1 MRYAPQPAAQP
12 APEPAPFTALRRALL
27 GTAALATLTA
37 LTLTAPT
44 AFAQTYPDKPVKL
57 LVPYPPGGATDVIG
71 RVLAQ
76 KLSAALGQQFVVDN
90 RAGAGGSLGAGVVA
104 KAAPDGYT
112 LLMGAL
118 TSHSINA
125 ALSPALVP
133 YDINK
138 SFAPV
143 SIVGTVPLVFVV
155 HPAVK
160 ANTLGELIA
169 LAKAKPGSLAFAS
182 AGNGSPQ
189 HLATEMFK
197 RLAGVDV
204 LHVPYKGS
212 GPAMID
218 LVGGQVQAMI
228 ETAPAAVGQIKA
240 GKLRALATT
249 TAQAV
254 ASLPGVPT
262 TAQAGLA
269 GFEVSSMFGIAAPA
283 GTPEAVINK
292 LNATLK
298 AILADAEVRESL
310 LAQGAIAVYTTP
322 AEATKA
328 IQAEF
333 AKWDRVI
340 KEGNIKAD

>member
-1 MRYAPQPAAQP
+1 MTPARSLL
-12 APEPAPFTALRRALL
+12 LRRALL
-27 GTAALATLTA
+27 GAAALASLA
-37 LTLTAPT
+37 LAAPAT
-44 AFAQTYPDKPVKL
+44 FAQAYPDKAVRL
-57 LVPYPPGGATDVIG
+57 IVPYPPGGATDVIG
-71 RVLAQ
+71 RVMAQ

-90 RAGAGGSLGAGVVA
+90 RAGAGGSLGASVVA
-104 KAAPDGYT
+104 KAPADGYT

-125 ALSPALVP
+125 ALSPATVP

-155 HPAVK
+155 HPGVK
-160 ANTLGELIA
+160 ANTLAELIA
-169 LAKAKPGSLAFAS
+169 LAKAQPGSLAFAS
-182 AGNGSPQ
+182 SGNGSPQ

-197 RLAGVDV
+197 RLVGVEV

-228 ETAPAAVGQIKA
+228 ETAPAAQGHIKA
-240 GKLRALATT
+240 GKLRALGTT
-249 TAQAV
+249 TAQPV

-262 TAQAGLA
+262 VAQAGLA

-283 GTPEAVINK
+283 GTPEAVITR
-292 LNATLK
+292 LNAALK
-298 AILADAEVRESL
+298 TILVDPEVRESL
-310 LAQGAIAVYTTP
+310 LAQGAVATYTTP
-322 AEATKA
+322 AEAAKA

-333 AKWDRVI
+333 AKWDKVI
-340 KEGNIKAD
+340 KEGNIKAE

>member
-1 MRYAPQPAAQP
+1 MT
-12 APEPAPFTALRRALL
+12 TARTLLLRRALL
-27 GTAALATLTA
+27 GAAALAGA
-37 LTLTAPT
+37 LLCASP
-44 AFAQTYPDKPVKL
+44 AHAQAYPDKPVKL

-76 KLSAALGQQFVVDN
+76 KLGAALGQQFVVDN

-104 KAAPDGYT
+104 KSPADGYM

-125 ALSPALVP
+125 ALSPATVP

-155 HPAVK
+155 HPDVK
-160 ANTLGELIA
+160 AKTLAELIA
-169 LAKAKPGSLAFAS
+169 LAKAQPGKLAFAS

-197 RLAGVDV
+197 RVAGVDV

-228 ETAPAAVGQIKA
+228 ETAPAAQGQVKA

-249 TAQAV
+249 TTQAV

-262 TAQAGLA
+262 AAQAGLA
-269 GFEVSSMFGIAAPA
+269 GFEISSMFGIAAPA
-283 GTPEAVINK
+283 GTPEAIVNK

-298 AILADAEVRESL
+298 TILADPEVRESL
-310 LAQGAIAVYTTP
+310 LAQGAIATWTTP
-322 AEATKA
+322 AEAAKA

-333 AKWDRVI
+333 AKWDKVI
-340 KEGNIKAD
+340 KDGNIKTE

>member
-1 MRYAPQPAAQP
+1 MT
-12 APEPAPFTALRRALL
+12 TARTLIQRRTLL
-27 GTAALATLTA
+27 SAAALASA
-37 LTLTAPT
+37 LLCASP
-44 AFAQTYPDKPVKL
+44 AHAQAYPDKPVKL

-76 KLSAALGQQFVVDN
+76 KLGAALGQQFVVDN

-104 KAAPDGYT
+104 KSAADGYT

-125 ALSPALVP
+125 ALSPATVP

-155 HPAVK
+155 HPDVK
-160 ANTLGELIA
+160 AKTLAELIA
-169 LAKAKPGSLAFAS
+169 LAKAQPGKLAFAS

-197 RLAGVDV
+197 RVAGVDV

-228 ETAPAAVGQIKA
+228 ETAPAAQGQVKA

-249 TAQAV
+249 TTQAV

-262 TAQAGLA
+262 AAQAGLA
-269 GFEVSSMFGIAAPA
+269 GFEISSMFGIAAPA
-283 GTPEAVINK
+283 GTPEAIVNK

-298 AILADAEVRESL
+298 TILADPEVRESL
-310 LAQGAIAVYTTP
+310 LAQGAIATWTTP
-322 AEATKA
+322 AEAAKA

-333 AKWDRVI
+333 AKWDKVI
-340 KEGNIKAD
+340 KDGNIKNE